1 MTDDGN
7 RALWHNPDMS
17 EQKTGTYPYTL
28 EVEANPRAPGT
39 YQWIIR
45 KHGAMV
51 QRSDR
56 AQPSAAKARAQAEA
70 TIEKLLHGGD
80 EERR

>member
-1 MTDDGN
+1 MRDMT
-7 RALWHNPDMS
+7 
-17 EQKTGTYPYTL
+17 EQKSSTYPYTL

-45 KHGAMV
+45 KNGTMV

-56 AQPSAAKARAQAEA
+56 AQPSAAKARAQGDE
-70 TIEKLLHGGD
+70 TIEKMIHGGGED
-80 EERR
+80 RR

>member
-1 MTDDGN
+1 
-7 RALWHNPDMS
+7 MS
-17 EQKTGTYPYTL
+17 EQKSSTYPYTL

-39 YQWIIR
+39 YQWVIR
-45 KHGAMV
+45 KNGTMV

-56 AQPSAAKARAQAEA
+56 AQASAANAWVQGTEM
-70 TIEKLLHGGD
+70 IEKLIHGGG